1 MIPSA
6 GLQPMVMNTVPTLSL
21 VLDALQ
27 FAAGVHQFQRRNGY
41 EPLPYINHLI
51 KVTRII
57 HDISK
62 DEDPDLLAA
71 AALHDV
77 IEDSEIT
84 ADDLSQMFGPKVA
97 GIVSELTDDMQLS
110 YELRRQNQL
119 QHASSLSPEAK
130 KIRIADKG
138 ANIQDIISF
147 PLDWDKKRKRDYVE
161 WAVKIVDQIRGISPA
176 LENWFDQQVENA
188 RYTLE

>member
-1 MIPSA
+1 
-6 GLQPMVMNTVPTLSL
+6 MNKVPTLTL
-21 VLDALQ
+21 VLDALH

-57 HDISK
+57 QSVAEETD
-62 DEDPDLLAA
+62 DDLLAA

-84 ADDLSQMFGPKVA
+84 ANDLTQRFGQRVA
-97 GIVSELTDDMQLS
+97 DIVSELTDDMQLP
-110 YELRRQNQL
+110 YELRRQKQL
-119 QHASSLSPEAK
+119 NGAAYLSPEAK

-138 ANIQDIISF
+138 ANIEDIISF
-147 PLDWDKKRKRDYVE
+147 PLDWDTNRKRDYVE
-161 WAVKIVDQIRGISPA
+161 WSVKIVDRIRGISPV
-176 LENWFDQQVENA
+176 LEKWFDERVEKA
-188 RYTLE
+188 RKVLG